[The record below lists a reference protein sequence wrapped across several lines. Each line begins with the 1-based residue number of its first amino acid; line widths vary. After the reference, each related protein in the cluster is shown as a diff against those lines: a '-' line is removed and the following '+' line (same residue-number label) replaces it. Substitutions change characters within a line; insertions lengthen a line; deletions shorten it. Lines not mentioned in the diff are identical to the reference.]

1 MRLGERAY
9 SPDLQYKLTETATR
23 TRSFDQ
29 ASIVAEL
36 WCGQRV
42 SSRNLGRVVEEVGGE
57 LVAQRDAAV
66 DDFTH
71 HRRKAEGTD
80 PKHELAAVF
89 VDGGRIQIRDATPG
103 LGPGVHNEC
112 WKEDKIARL
121 QTMTSP
127 THTQDPCPE
136 PPPCFFKPILHS
148 SAKTD
153 ASESS
158 RDLNAFLDCSP
169 SSAPAPKP
177 VWQPQPRSR
186 TCVGTMRPLDEFRW
200 MVQAE
205 AKRRHFYGAKKK
217 AFVADGS
224 SGNWSLRDRHFPDFE
239 PIVDFV
245 HAAEYLHDA
254 AQVLGCQTRGCQWV
268 RDVWQGHAR
277 AVIDQL
283 RHALDERG
291 IGEQTLDEKHPC
303 HKLQRAWTYLTNNAD
318 KMDYPRYRR
327 NGLPTTSSLI
337 ESQVK
342 EINARVKGSEK
353 FWYETNAEAML
364 QLICG
369 TLGEDGPTLEDH
381 FQNRPTSPFR
391 RTYETPLAL

>member
-1 MRLGERAY
+1 MQLGERTY
-9 SPDLQYKLTETATR
+9 SPDLQHKLTETATR
-23 TRSFDQ
+23 TRSFAQ
-29 ASIVAEL
+29 AAVIAEL
-36 WCGQRV
+36 WCGQGV
-42 SSRNLGRVVEEVGGE
+42 SSRHLGRIAEEVGAE

-71 HRRKAEGTD
+71 HRRDAEGTD
-80 PKHELAAVF
+80 PRHELAAVF
-89 VDGGRIQIRDATPG
+89 VDGGRIQVRDATPG

-121 QTMTSP
+121 QAMTSP
-127 THTQDPCPE
+127 THAQDPCPE
-136 PPPCFFKPILHS
+136 PPPCFFEPILHP
-148 SAKTD
+148 SATTD
-153 ASESS
+153 GPETPEG
-158 RDLNAFLDCSP
+158 LNAFWDSRP
-169 SSAPAPKP
+169 PAVPAPER
-177 VWQPQPRSR
+177 VWQPRPVSR
-186 TCVGTMRPLDEFRW
+186 TCVGTMRPLDQFRW

-205 AKRRHFYGAKKK
+205 AKRRHFYTATKK

-224 SGNWSLRDRHFPDFE
+224 SGNWTLRDRHFADFE

-254 AQVLGCQTRGCQWV
+254 AKVVGSPAQGCQWV
-268 RDVWQGHAR
+268 RDVWQGRAG

-291 IGEQTLDEKHPC
+291 VGEEARDEKHPC
-303 HKLQRAWTYLTNNAD
+303 HRLQRAWTYLTNNAD

-327 NGLPTTSSLI
+327 DGLPTTSGLI

-342 EINARVKGSEK
+342 EVNARVKGSEK

-381 FQNRPTSPFR
+381 FRNRPTSPFR
-391 RTYETPLAL
+391 RTYETPVAI